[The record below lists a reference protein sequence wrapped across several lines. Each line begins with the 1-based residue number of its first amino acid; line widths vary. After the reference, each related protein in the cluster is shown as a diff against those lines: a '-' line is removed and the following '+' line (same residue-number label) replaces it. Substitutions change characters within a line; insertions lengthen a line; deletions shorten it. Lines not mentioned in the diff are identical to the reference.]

1 MKNGSETLNL
11 RAIKQGI
18 RIKNLAFNYT
28 IRRSQRAKKTRI
40 IVTTEKIEVVA
51 PLRVSERNIH
61 HFVKLQ
67 QEWVISAVE
76 KITKNKKTI
85 KSLAPTYYIDGVSV
99 PFQGEQKKI
108 RLKYTASKK
117 VTVEF
122 DQQVISINLP
132 EADRQ
137 TDHQRLIRSV
147 LIDWMKQQAVK
158 EVKSIVEEYAEKYNL
173 HPRFI
178 RVKTQKSRWGS
189 CGIHNDININWL
201 LILTPPKV
209 MEYVVIHEICHIG
222 ERNHSA
228 NFWLLVG
235 KYCPDYKLHRLW
247 LKQNGR
253 SIMQGL

>member
-1 MKNGSETLNL
+1 MLIFPNNCSLG
-11 RAIKQGI
+11 AIKQGN
-18 RIKNLAFNYT
+18 RIKTLAFNYT
-28 IRRSQRAKKTRI
+28 VRRSQRAKKTRI

-61 HFVKLQ
+61 HFVKKQ
-67 QEWVISAVE
+67 QEWVVSAIE
-76 KITKNKKTI
+76 KIAKNRQAI
-85 KSLAPTYYIDGVSV
+85 KSLAPEKYIDGVSV
-99 PFQGEQKKI
+99 PFKGEQKKI
-108 RLKYTASKK
+108 QLKYTASKK
-117 VTVEF
+117 VIVEF
-122 DQQVISINLP
+122 DQQVITINLP
-132 EADRQ
+132 EADRKI
-137 TDHQRLIRSV
+137 DHQQLIRSA

-158 EVKSIVEEYAEKYNL
+158 EVTSIVDEYAEKYNL

-189 CGIHNDININWL
+189 CGVRNDININWL

-209 MEYVVIHEICHIG
+209 MEYVVIHEICHIR

-235 KYCPDYKLHRLW
+235 KYCSDYKVHRLW
-247 LKQNGR
+247 LKKNGR